1 MSPLPDPSAP
11 GVSPEAFPAP
21 APGHL
26 PSVARLAAYLRR
38 CRAEDRPA
46 RLVFVCTHNSRRSQL
61 AQVWAWHL
69 GHAAGLAVEAHSA
82 GTEATA
88 VADPVPPALERA
100 GFGTERL
107 DAGPRPGWRVRA
119 GARHLDLW
127 SKTLTDPALPG
138 EGFAAVM
145 VCSDADANCPFV
157 PGAEERIPLPFD
169 DPKARDRQPDE
180 ADAYDAASRRI
191 AGTLRAALDAAR
203 GPV

>member
-1 MSPLPDPSAP
+1 MLPPRERPAP
-11 GVSPEAFPAP
+11 GVSPEALSAP
-21 APGHL
+21 APEHL
-26 PSVARLAAYLRR
+26 PALERLTDYLRR

-46 RLVFVCTHNSRRSQL
+46 RLVFVCTHNSRRSQF

-69 GHAAGLAVEAHSA
+69 GHEAGLDLEAHSA

-100 GFGTERL
+100 GFGAERL

-127 SKTLTDPALPG
+127 SKTLADPALPG

-157 PGAEERIPLPFD
+157 PGAEERIPLPFV
-169 DPKARDRQPDE
+169 DPKARDGQPDE
-180 ADAYDAASRRI
+180 AEAYDAASRRI
-191 AGTLRAALDAAR
+191 AGTLRAALDAAL
-203 GPV
+203 GPA